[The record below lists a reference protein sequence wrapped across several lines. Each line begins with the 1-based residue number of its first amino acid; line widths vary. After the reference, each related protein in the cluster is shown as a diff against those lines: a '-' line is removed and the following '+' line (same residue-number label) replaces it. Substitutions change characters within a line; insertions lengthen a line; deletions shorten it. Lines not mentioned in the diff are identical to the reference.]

1 MPDSPIQFTGSLLEQ
16 LETKV
21 TEKARHLLPIVHA
34 IRDHGVGFL
43 VIPQRATGLHRG
55 IKLLKRPFIVMV
67 GDDTDCALGPDQYDG
82 KALDRLIGMADG
94 VAIISCAPPPE
105 AYSSIALIAM
115 AQRNGLIIETRPE
128 QEIAWTNRVQSVC
141 PEMPI
146 LLCTVKGPRQ

>member
-1 MPDSPIQFTGSLLEQ
+1 MPDTPIQFTGSILDQ

-21 TEKARHLLPIVHA
+21 AAEAAHLLPIVHA

-55 IKLLKRPFIVMV
+55 IKLLQRPFIVMV
-67 GDDTDCALGPDQYDG
+67 GDDTDCALGPDQYDS

-105 AYSSIALIAM
+105 AYSSIALMAM

-128 QEIAWTNRVQSVC
+128 QEIAWTNRVQAVC
-141 PEMPI
+141 PKMPI

>member
-1 MPDSPIQFTGSLLEQ
+1 MPDTPIQFTGSILERF
-16 LETKV
+16 ETKV
-21 TEKARHLLPIVHA
+21 AADAPHLLPIVHA

-43 VIPQRATGLHRG
+43 VIPQHATGLDRG
-55 IKLLKRPFIVMV
+55 IKLLQRPFIVMV
-67 GDDTDCALGPDQYDG
+67 GDETDCALGPDQFDS

-105 AYSSIALIAM
+105 AYSSIALMAM

-128 QEIAWTNRVQSVC
+128 QEIAWTNRVQAVC

>member
-1 MPDSPIQFTGSLLEQ
+1 MPDTPIQFTGSLLER

-21 TEKARHLLPIVHA
+21 AAEAPHLLPIVQA

-43 VIPQRATGLHRG
+43 VIPQRATGLDRG
-55 IKLLKRPFIVMV
+55 IKLLQRPFIVMV
-67 GDDTDCALGPDQYDG
+67 GDDTDCALGPDQYDS

-94 VAIISCAPPPE
+94 VAIIACAPPPE
-105 AYSSIALIAM
+105 AYSSIALMAM

-128 QEIAWTNRVQSVC
+128 QEIAWTQRVQAVC

-146 LLCTVKGPRQ
+146 LLCTVKGSRQ

>member
-1 MPDSPIQFTGSLLEQ
+1 MRI
-16 LETKV
+16 
-21 TEKARHLLPIVHA
+21 H
-34 IRDHGVGFL
+34 RDHGVGFL

-55 IKLLKRPFIVMV
+55 LKLLHRPFIVMV

-105 AYSSIALIAM
+105 AYSSIALMAM

-128 QEIAWTNRVQSVC
+128 QEIAWTNRVQAVC

-146 LLCTVKGPRQ
+146 LLCTVKAPRQ

>member
-1 MPDSPIQFTGSLLEQ
+1 MPDTPIQFTGSLLER
-16 LETKV
+16 LESKV
-21 TEKARHLLPIVHA
+21 TEKAPHLLPIVHA

-94 VAIISCAPPPE
+94 VAIVSCAPPPE
-105 AYSSIALIAM
+105 AYSSVALMAM

-128 QEIAWTNRVQSVC
+128 QEIAWTNRVQAVC

>member
-1 MPDSPIQFTGSLLEQ
+1 MPDTPIQFTGSILERF
-16 LETKV
+16 ETKV
-21 TEKARHLLPIVHA
+21 AADAPHLLPIVHA

-82 KALDRLIGMADG
+82 KSLDRLIGMADG

-105 AYSSIALIAM
+105 AYSSIALMAM

-128 QEIAWTNRVQSVC
+128 QEIAWTNRVQAVC

>member
-1 MPDSPIQFTGSLLEQ
+1 MPDTPIQFTGSILERF
-16 LETKV
+16 ETKV
-21 TEKARHLLPIVHA
+21 AADAPHLLPIVHA

-67 GDDTDCALGPDQYDG
+67 GDDTDCALGPDQYDA
-82 KALDRLIGMADG
+82 KSLDRLIGMADG

-105 AYSSIALIAM
+105 AYSSIALMAM

-128 QEIAWTNRVQSVC
+128 QEIAWTNRVQAVC

>member
-1 MPDSPIQFTGSLLEQ
+1 MPDTPIQFTGSILERF
-16 LETKV
+16 ETKV
-21 TEKARHLLPIVHA
+21 AADAPHLLPIVHA

-43 VIPQRATGLHRG
+43 VIPQRATGLDRG
-55 IKLLKRPFIVMV
+55 IKLLQRPFIVMV

-82 KALDRLIGMADG
+82 KALDQLIGMADG

-105 AYSSIALIAM
+105 AYSSIALMAM

-128 QEIAWTNRVQSVC
+128 QEIAWTNRVQAVC

>member
-1 MPDSPIQFTGSLLEQ
+1 MPDSPIQFTGSILEQ

-21 TEKARHLLPIVHA
+21 AAEAAHLLPIVQA

-55 IKLLKRPFIVMV
+55 IKLLQRPFIVMV
-67 GDDTDCALGPDQYDG
+67 GDDTDCALGPVQYES
-82 KALDRLIGMADG
+82 KALDRLIVMADG

-105 AYSSIALIAM
+105 AYSSIALMAM

-128 QEIAWTNRVQSVC
+128 QEISWTNRVQAVC

>member
-1 MPDSPIQFTGSLLEQ
+1 MPDTPIQFTGSILERF
-16 LETKV
+16 ETKV
-21 TEKARHLLPIVHA
+21 AADAPHLLPIVHA

-67 GDDTDCALGPDQYDG
+67 GDDTDCALGPDQYDS
-82 KALDRLIGMADG
+82 KSLDRLIGMADG

-105 AYSSIALIAM
+105 AYSSIALMAM

-128 QEIAWTNRVQSVC
+128 QEIAWTNRVQAVC

>member
-1 MPDSPIQFTGSLLEQ
+1 MPDTPVQFTGSILER
-16 LETKV
+16 LETTV
-21 TEKARHLLPIVHA
+21 TEKAPHLLPVVHA

-43 VIPQRATGLHRG
+43 VIPQRATGLDRG
-55 IKLLKRPFIVMV
+55 LKLLERPFIVMV
-67 GDDTDCALGPDQYDG
+67 GDDTDCALGPDQYDRTT
-82 KALDRLIGMADG
+82 LDRLIGMADG

-105 AYSSIALIAM
+105 AYSSIALMAM

-128 QEIAWTNRVQSVC
+128 QKIAWTNRVQAVC